1 MGSHMVVVKGL
12 TGRGTNKER
21 VEILSLLYQNM
32 PTAFGREVR
41 RPLCSPV
48 ATTRGCLLLLG
59 HSCRRLTHRVGALSC
74 RDSWIEVIVAGCPR
88 LCINAQTF
96 VRAFRFLPV

>member
-59 HSCRRLTHRVGALSC
+59 HSVVDSLIVLLPSLIEFLDRSHR
-74 RDSWIEVIVAGCPR
+74 AGCPR